1 MGTPARQ
8 TRELILFIAEH
19 CLEFTLIISKW
30 KAKKLLAFLSYIKLD
45 ILMIKEKFTLS
56 FMLLIKSS
64 CGVFVFILS
73 NNIF

>member
-45 ILMIKEKFTLS
+45 ILMIKEKFTL
-56 FMLLIKSS
+56 
-64 CGVFVFILS
+64 
-73 NNIF
+73 